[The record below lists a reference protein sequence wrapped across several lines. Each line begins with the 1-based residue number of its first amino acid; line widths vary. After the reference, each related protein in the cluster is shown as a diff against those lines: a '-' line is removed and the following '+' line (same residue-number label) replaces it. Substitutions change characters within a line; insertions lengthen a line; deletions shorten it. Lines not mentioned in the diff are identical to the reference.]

1 MFCHQCGKE
10 VLEGARFCSSCGTS
24 LTSGQAPAVPAGPT
38 GGPLAAPAPSPAE
51 GFVLLVCLGFGI
63 VLFIGS
69 GFAELQ
75 VGEERQFLG
84 VTIYNFLLGIGFI
97 TSAVLFMLRHRRA
110 PYLARIVALVYIGC
124 TVVNEVVQLAHG
136 QDMFQR
142 HMHLTPQRS
151 AWDIVFWSFF
161 PAWVLVLSHYIIRRG
176 ARTAASK
183 ETSP

>member
-1 MFCHQCGKE
+1 
-10 VLEGARFCSSCGTS
+10 L
-24 LTSGQAPAVPAGPT
+24 
-38 GGPLAAPAPSPAE
+38 E

-63 VLFIGS
+63 VLFLGS
-69 GFAELQ
+69 GFAEMA
-75 VGEERQFLG
+75 VGEGKQFLG
-84 VTIYNFLLGIGFI
+84 VTIYNLVLGVGFI

-136 QDMFQR
+136 QDMFNMYQR
-142 HMHLTPQRS
+142 LTPQRA

-161 PAWVLVLSHYIIRRG
+161 PAWVLILSHHTIRRG
-176 ARTAASK
+176 ARTAEVK